1 MTTNDLA
8 AMTAASDR
16 AARYGV
22 HETNPL
28 ALSSHTHE
36 TVNYELGDIPLS
48 DPDLISIN
56 RLRLLGE
63 PGYPYYD
70 ISYCY
75 GTLKDGTH
83 VRVDL
88 GAANIL
94 RRNVKGELIRLAKE
108 AGRFA
113 KGMGLLDEGNW
124 SILS

>member
-1 MTTNDLA
+1 MTNNDLTT
-8 AMTAASDR
+8 MTAASDR

-36 TVNYELGDIPLS
+36 TVNYDLGDIPLS
-48 DPDLISIN
+48 DPDLVSIN
-56 RLRLLGE
+56 RLRLLTE
-63 PGYPYYD
+63 RGYPYYD

-88 GAANIL
+88 GASRL
-94 RRNVKGELIRLAKE
+94 SRRNLKGELIRLAKE

-124 SILS
+124 SILN